1 MKQHLHALKK
11 RRDFSMKYREK
22 KTGVVIESDSVLS
35 GSWEPVEE
43 KKKTT
48 KTTKKSAKDDE

>member
-1 MKQHLHALKK
+1 MHALKK

-43 KKKTT
+43 KKKNTKTT
-48 KTTKKSAKDDE
+48 KTTNKNAKDDE